1 MLVPKVSVTG
11 RAQGEGEPMKVPQRT
26 GWRSVVLA
34 GGIVVALSGA
44 GAAAVWA
51 GTAQSVTPLA
61 SPTTSA
67 APPPGHSPAEGQA
80 QKKDRAV
87 PLHGE
92 NVVKKG
98 DGGFET
104 RLTQQGVIEAV
115 SGASITVKSEDGF
128 SQAYAINAGT
138 KITKLP
144 PPAADGT
151 IPRDSAGK
159 RLKPTAATAADLRTG
174 EQVRITGVKD
184 GSGITA
190 GTIVAGAPAF
200 RSRATEWAGAGQR
213 MGQAPRKRA
222 LEGQGRGAGP

>member
-1 MLVPKVSVTG
+1 M
-11 RAQGEGEPMKVPQRT
+11 AVPQRT

-51 GTAQSVTPLA
+51 GTAQSATPLT
-61 SPTTSA
+61 SPTTPA
-67 APPPGHSPAEGQA
+67 AQPPGNSPAEEQA
-80 QKKDRAV
+80 HKKNRAV

-92 NVVKKG
+92 SVVKKG

-104 RLTQQGVIEAV
+104 RLTQQGTIEAV
-115 SGASITVKSEDGF
+115 GSASITVKSEDGF
-128 SQAYAINAGT
+128 SQTYAINAGT
-138 KITKLP
+138 KVTKLP

-151 IPRDSAGK
+151 MPRDSAGK

-190 GTIVAGAPAF
+190 GQIVAGAPGVQGPGNGVGRGLGNGLGKHLGNGHWKDKA
-200 RSRATEWAGAGQR
+200 E
-213 MGQAPRKRA
+213 GQAP
-222 LEGQGRGAGP
+222 

>member
-1 MLVPKVSVTG
+1 M
-11 RAQGEGEPMKVPQRT
+11 AVPQRT
-26 GWRSVVLA
+26 GWRSGVVA

-51 GTAQSVTPLA
+51 GTAQSVTPIT

-67 APPPGHSPAEGQA
+67 AQPPGNPPAEGQA
-80 QKKDRAV
+80 RKKDRAM

-92 NVVKKG
+92 GVVKKG

-104 RLTQQGVIEAV
+104 RLTQQGAIEAV
-115 SGASITVKSEDGF
+115 SSASITVKSEDGF
-128 SQAYAINAGT
+128 SQTYAINAGT

-151 IPRDSAGK
+151 IPRDAAGK

-190 GTIVAGAPAF
+190 GHIVAGAPGVQGPGN
-200 RSRATEWAGAGQR
+200 GAGR
-213 MGQAPRKRA
+213 GLGNGWGKHLGNGHWKDKAAGRAP
-222 LEGQGRGAGP
+222 

>member
-1 MLVPKVSVTG
+1 M
-11 RAQGEGEPMKVPQRT
+11 
-26 GWRSVVLA
+26 
-34 GGIVVALSGA
+34 
-44 GAAAVWA
+44 
-51 GTAQSVTPLA
+51 
-61 SPTTSA
+61 
-67 APPPGHSPAEGQA
+67 
-80 QKKDRAV
+80 

-92 NVVKKG
+92 SVVKKG

-115 SGASITVKSEDGF
+115 SSTSITVKSEDGF
-128 SQAYAINAGT
+128 SQTYAINAGT

-159 RLKPTAATAADLRTG
+159 RLKPAAATAADLRTG

-190 GTIVAGAPAF
+190 GHIVAGAP
-200 RSRATEWAGAGQR
+200 GVQGP
-213 MGQAPRKRA
+213 GN
-222 LEGQGRGAGP
+222 GVGRGLGNGWGKHLGNGHWKDKAAGRAP

>member
-1 MLVPKVSVTG
+1 M
-11 RAQGEGEPMKVPQRT
+11 AIPQRT
-26 GWRSVVLA
+26 GLRNVVLA
-34 GGIVVALSGA
+34 GSIAAALTGA

-51 GTAQSVTPLA
+51 GTAQSATPLA

-67 APPPGHSPAEGQA
+67 TPPPGTSPGEGQA
-80 QKKDRAV
+80 QKKNRAV

-92 NVVKKG
+92 SMVKKG

-104 RLTQQGVIEAV
+104 RLMQQGAIEAV
-115 SGASITVKSEDGF
+115 SGSSITVKSEDGF
-128 SQAYAINAGT
+128 SQVYAIGAGT

-151 IPRDSAGK
+151 TPRDSPAK
-159 RLKPTAATAADLRTG
+159 RLKPSAVTAAELQAG

-190 GTIVAGAPAF
+190 RHIVAGAP
-200 RSRATEWAGAGQR
+200 GARRPGR
-213 MGQAPRKRA
+213 GW
-222 LEGQGRGAGP
+222 GQGTGNALGKHLGNGHWKDKAAGPNT

>member
-1 MLVPKVSVTG
+1 M
-11 RAQGEGEPMKVPQRT
+11 AVPQRT
-26 GWRSVVLA
+26 GWRNVVVA

-51 GTAQSVTPLA
+51 GTAQSATPIP

-67 APPPGHSPAEGQA
+67 AQPPGTSPTQGHA
-80 QKKDRAV
+80 QKNNRAV

-104 RLTQQGVIEAV
+104 RLMQQGTIEAV
-115 SGASITVKSEDGF
+115 SSVSITVRSEDGF
-128 SQAYAINAGT
+128 SQTYAINAGT

-151 IPRDSAGK
+151 IPGDSAGK
-159 RLKPTAATAADLRTG
+159 RLKPTDATAADLSTG
-174 EQVRITGVKD
+174 EQVRIKGVRD
-184 GSGITA
+184 GSGSTA
-190 GTIVAGAPAF
+190 GHIVAGAPGLPGPGNGVG
-200 RSRATEWAGAGQR
+200 RGLGHGLGNGAGKHPGNGHWKDQAA
-213 MGQAPRKRA
+213 GQAP
-222 LEGQGRGAGP
+222 

>member
-1 MLVPKVSVTG
+1 M
-11 RAQGEGEPMKVPQRT
+11 AVPQRN
-26 GWRSVVLA
+26 GWRRVVLA

-51 GTAQSVTPLA
+51 GAAPSATPLA

-67 APPPGHSPAEGQA
+67 AAPPGSPPAEGQA
-80 QKKDRAV
+80 QQKKRAV

-92 NVVKKG
+92 NVVKKD

-104 RLTQQGVIEAV
+104 RLTQQGAVEAV
-115 SGASITVKSEDGF
+115 SSASITVKSEDGF
-128 SQAYAINAGT
+128 SQTYALNAGT

-151 IPRDSAGK
+151 IQKDSAGK
-159 RLKPTAATAADLRTG
+159 RLKPAAATAADLTTG

-190 GTIVAGAPAF
+190 THIVAGAPGVPGPGNGVGRGLGRGVGNGVGKHPGNGHWKDQTA
-200 RSRATEWAGAGQR
+200 
-213 MGQAPRKRA
+213 GQAP
-222 LEGQGRGAGP
+222 

>member
-1 MLVPKVSVTG
+1 
-11 RAQGEGEPMKVPQRT
+11 
-26 GWRSVVLA
+26 GWRNVVVA

-51 GTAQSVTPLA
+51 GTAPSAVPLA

-67 APPPGHSPAEGQA
+67 APPPGNSPPGSSPPGSPPVEGQA
-80 QKKDRAV
+80 QKKNRAV

-92 NVVKKG
+92 SVVKKD

-104 RLTQQGVIEAV
+104 RLSQQGAIEAV
-115 SGASITVKSEDGF
+115 SSASITVRSEDGF
-128 SQAYAINAGT
+128 SQTYALNAGT

-159 RLKPTAATAADLRTG
+159 RLKPTAAAAADLKTG
-174 EQVRITGVKD
+174 DQVRIKGVKD
-184 GSGITA
+184 ASGITA
-190 GTIVAGAPAF
+190 GHIVAGAP
-200 RSRATEWAGAGQR
+200 GLPGP
-213 MGQAPRKRA
+213 GN
-222 LEGQGRGAGP
+222 GVGRGLGNGLGNGLGKHLGNGHWKDKAAGRAP